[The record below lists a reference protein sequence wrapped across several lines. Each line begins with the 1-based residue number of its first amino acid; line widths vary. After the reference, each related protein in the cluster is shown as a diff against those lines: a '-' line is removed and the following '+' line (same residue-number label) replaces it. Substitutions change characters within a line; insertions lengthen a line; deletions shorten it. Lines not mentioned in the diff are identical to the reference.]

1 MSKSVPGPGNV
12 SAGRWGKDV
21 RTNSACLP
29 RASVQDRREMWGPKT
44 AAGPS
49 WVPRTDKGP

>member
-1 MSKSVPGPGNV
+1 MGVWG
-12 SAGRWGKDV
+12 AGDKDV
-21 RTNSACLP
+21 RMNSACVP